1 MRSRRNVNVDEEN
14 HAVIIIIATDI
25 EKTGRWPRFF
35 SHSSLVIETKATNL
49 RDSLITAVVRAPKAF
64 RTHLAVGGV
73 GGYDSYMLSALHD
86 LSWGEILRQHQDAT
100 KGCRGDGTPPPGSRK
115 VDSGAV
121 VTSGQ
126 SP

>member
-1 MRSRRNVNVDEEN
+1 M
-14 HAVIIIIATDI
+14 
-25 EKTGRWPRFF
+25 
-35 SHSSLVIETKATNL
+35 IETKATNL

-100 KGCRGDGTPPPGSRK
+100 KGCRGDDTPPPGSRK

-121 VTSGQ
+121 LTSGQ